1 LCLKSIT
8 KQIHARQRDVNSY
21 KKSRIGGSL
30 ILKGGEWTPH
40 DLRRTDATMMGN
52 LGVRPDVIG
61 KCLDHVE
68 QNRLMRI
75 YQRQKLEAEQR
86 AAWKLL
92 GERLELTIKAASNSS
107 TETNDRKMT
116 APELLAA

>member
-1 LCLKSIT
+1 
-8 KQIHARQRDVNSY
+8 
-21 KKSRIGGSL
+21 
-30 ILKGGEWTPH
+30 
-40 DLRRTDATMMGN
+40 MMGN